1 MLVGCGLIHREDL
14 NTAKGAGFDYV
25 EFMGKYLIAMS
36 PGEFHETMKEAEH
49 LELYC
54 LGINGYCPK
63 EIVIAGPGFDPKL
76 TRKYARCVAERAR
89 LLGTRFVGIGSPN
102 SRTLP
107 QGYPG
112 RKAVEELK
120 DFLRIT
126 AEEFG
131 RFGITVCLEALAPC
145 YCNFINSVDEA
156 VKITREI
163 GWESIKTVLDFY
175 NMEYVGEADREIK
188 EILDSVAHVHTS
200 DDDGGP
206 LIRSFLKKEKREIHQ
221 KRIRELYESGYNG
234 AVTIEVDVP
243 ADRKRSEESLK
254 TVKDSMKERK
264 SNHE

>member
-1 MLVGCGLIHREDL
+1 MFVGCGLIRREDL
-14 NTAKGAGFDYV
+14 CIVKEAGFDYV
-25 EFMGKYLIAMS
+25 EFMGKHLIAMS
-36 PGEFHETMKEAEH
+36 PEEFQDTMEEAEH
-49 LELYC
+49 LELRC

-63 EIVIAGPGFDPKL
+63 EIVIAGPGFNPKEA
-76 TRKYARCVAERAR
+76 REYARRMAERASF
-89 LLGTRFVGIGSPN
+89 LGTGFVGIGSPN

-107 QGYPG
+107 QGYPAK
-112 RKAVEELK
+112 RAVEELK

-175 NMEYVGEADREIK
+175 NMEYAGEADREIR
-188 EILDSVAHVHTS
+188 EILDSVAHVHIS

-206 LIRSFLKKEKREIHQ
+206 LKRSFLKREKREIHQ
-221 KRIRELYESGYNG
+221 KRIRELYEFGYNG

-254 TVKDSMKERK
+254 MVRDCMKERK